1 MGHQRQTLPLGL
13 SIKPAATKD
22 IPVIQAI
29 THSAYEKYIPRIG
42 KPPAPM
48 NADWPTL
55 LKTHQVSVLVSRSS
69 QESTPV
75 EPEDG
80 KVVGAIVLG
89 LEQGSDSIKVNNL
102 VIDQAF
108 QGKGYGKVLMKFA
121 EDEARERGRRALT
134 LFTNVLMWEN
144 LQLYPKMGFV
154 EVDRREEDGYDRV
167 YYRKEL

>member
-1 MGHQRQTLPLGL
+1 MGHERQTLPPGL
-13 SIKPAATKD
+13 TIKPAATKD
-22 IPVIQAI
+22 IPVIQAM

-48 NADWPTL
+48 KADWPTL
-55 LKTHQVSVLVSRSS
+55 LQTHQVSVLIARSS
-69 QESTPV
+69 HETTPGQ
-75 EPEDG
+75 PDDG

-89 LEQGSDSIKVNNL
+89 VEQDSDSIKVNNL
-102 VIDQAF
+102 VVDQAF

-121 EDEARERGRRALT
+121 EDEATERGRGALT

-144 LQLYPKMGFV
+144 LELYPKLGFV